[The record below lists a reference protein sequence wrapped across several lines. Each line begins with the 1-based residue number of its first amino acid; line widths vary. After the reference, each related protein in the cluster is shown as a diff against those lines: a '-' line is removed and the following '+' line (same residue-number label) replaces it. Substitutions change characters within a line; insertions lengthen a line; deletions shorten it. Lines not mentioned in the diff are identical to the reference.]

1 MSHRESSAQKS
12 AVEGGALPCEGGSLP
27 LSGTRIVSF
36 CHYLQG
42 PAATQY
48 LADMGA
54 DVIKVEPLTGAFERH
69 WSGADL
75 YADGASVFFLAANR
89 NCRSLAVDLK
99 SESGKQVIRELIA
112 GAQVVLENY
121 RPGALERLG
130 FGYGACKILNP
141 GIVYASATGY
151 GSSGPLVDKPG
162 QDLLV
167 QARCGLAAATGPT
180 PTPVGGT
187 VIDQHGATLLAMGIL
202 AALVKKART
211 GEGSRVEASLL
222 NAGIDLQME
231 GITAFLTGNFGPG
244 QLDRHR
250 RLATW
255 LHQAPY
261 GLYPLADCSI
271 VLPLTD
277 AVKLA
282 QALDSPELSEI
293 SGIDLYAHR
302 DQYALVLEKVLSER
316 RFDDVASALDRHGI
330 WFAKVQTYAD
340 LKADAQLQH
349 NRVFRNVR
357 IGDKDVVLVNH
368 PIRYDGNV
376 LPLRHIALRPGQDS
390 RQILGELGY
399 SEQRVDELL
408 ASGSVVS
415 ADARPWTQER
425 L

>member
-1 MSHRESSAQKS
+1 MSRFESSAGQ
-12 AVEGGALPCEGGSLP
+12 AADENGGLP
-27 LSGTRIVSF
+27 LSGTRIISF

-54 DVIKVEPLTGAFERH
+54 DVIKIEPPAGAFERH
-69 WSGADL
+69 WSGAGL
-75 YADGASVFFLAANR
+75 YADGASVFFLSANR

-99 SESGKQVIRELIA
+99 SEAGKQVVRELIA

-121 RPGALERLG
+121 RPGVLERLG
-130 FGYGACKILNP
+130 FGYEACKMLSA
-141 GIVYASATGY
+141 GIIYASATGY

-167 QARCGLAAATGPT
+167 QARCGLAAATGHT

-187 VIDQHGATLLAMGIL
+187 VVDHHGATLLAMGIL
-202 AALVKKART
+202 AALVKQART
-211 GEGSRVEASLL
+211 GQGSRVEASLL
-222 NAGIDLQME
+222 NAGIDLQVE
-231 GITAFLTGNFGPG
+231 GITAFLTGNFGSD

-277 AVKLA
+277 AAKLA
-282 QALDSPELSEI
+282 EALDSPELRAI
-293 SGIDLYAHR
+293 SGVDLYAQR
-302 DQYALVLEKVLSER
+302 DEYASTLEKVLGPR
-316 RFDDVASALDRHGI
+316 RFEDVAAALEKHGI
-330 WFAKVQTYAD
+330 WFSRVQSYAD
-340 LKADAQLQH
+340 LKADPQLRH

-357 IGDKDVVLVNH
+357 IGDQDVVLVNH
-368 PIRYDGNV
+368 PIRYDGDV
-376 LPLRHIALRPGQDS
+376 PPLRHIALRPGQDS
-390 RQILGELGY
+390 RQILDELGY
-399 SEQRVDELL
+399 SDQQVDELL
-408 ASGSVVS
+408 ASGAVVS
-415 ADARPWTQER
+415 AEARPWSQDHP
-425 L
+425 